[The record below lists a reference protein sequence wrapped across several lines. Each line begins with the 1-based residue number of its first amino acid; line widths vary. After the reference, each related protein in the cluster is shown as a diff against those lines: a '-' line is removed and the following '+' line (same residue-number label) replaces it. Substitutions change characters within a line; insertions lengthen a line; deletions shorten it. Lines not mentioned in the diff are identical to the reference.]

1 MAVSINIDTIA
12 DPVGLDPAGQPTAA
26 QQRLSQQR
34 RPARRCAN
42 VDMICHTPRQ
52 ETRKFGTASR
62 RPSQNKL

>member
-42 VDMICHTPRQ
+42 VDMICHTLKVYPR
-52 ETRKFGTASR
+52 RVNFLLR
-62 RPSQNKL
+62 